1 MAGRYDNELKIDF
14 ALFPNEDRATDKHPH
29 KTGKIEFT
37 KPFLKQMLER
47 AKSGEMPVL
56 SVALWARTAQKTGKA
71 FENVRLTMRQPAPP
85 EVEEEEDDDFP
96 F

>member
-1 MAGRYDNELKIDF
+1 
-14 ALFPNEDRATDKHPH
+14 
-29 KTGKIEFT
+29 
-37 KPFLKQMLER
+37 MLER

-85 EVEEEEDDDFP
+85 VVEEEDDDDFP